1 MDPITSTLLRDIA
14 VTGIGATVTMD
25 LWSLV
30 RRSEFGVPLPNYGH
44 VARWLATMRHGR
56 FRHDAIANAT
66 PVAHEAAIGWI
77 VHYAIGIAY
86 AALLPL
92 CWGTAWF
99 HSPHL
104 GQALALAL
112 ATTAAPF
119 LLMQPGMG
127 AGLLAR
133 RAPRPNVA
141 RLHTLVNH
149 LVFGLGLYLTAV
161 SLP

>member
-1 MDPITSTLLRDIA
+1 MDPITSTVL
-14 VTGIGATVTMD
+14 TGLGATATLD

-30 RRSEFGVPLPNYGH
+30 RRSELGLPLPNYGH
-44 VARWLATMRHGR
+44 VARWLLHMRRGR
-56 FRHDAIANAT
+56 FHHDAISAAP
-66 PVAHEAAIGWI
+66 PVAHETAIGWG
-77 VHYAIGIAY
+77 VHYAIGVAY

-92 CWGTAWF
+92 AWGTAWF
-99 HSPHL
+99 ESPHL
-104 GQALALAL
+104 GHALAIGL

-133 RAPRPNVA
+133 RTPRPNIA
-141 RLHTLVNH
+141 RLHTVANH
-149 LVFGLGLYLTAV
+149 LVVGLGLYLPAL

>member
-1 MDPITSTLLRDIA
+1 MDLVYSIAITG
-14 VTGIGATVTMD
+14 VGATATMD
-25 LWSLV
+25 LWALV

-44 VARWLATMRHGR
+44 VARWLLHMRHAR
-56 FRHDAIANAT
+56 FRHAAIAAAP
-66 PVAHEAAIGWI
+66 PVAHETALGWG

-92 CWGTAWF
+92 AFGASWF
-99 HSPHL
+99 AAPHL
-104 GQALALAL
+104 GQALALGL

-141 RLHTLVNH
+141 RGHTLVNH
-149 LVFGLGLYLTAV
+149 LVFGVGLYLTAS

>member
-1 MDPITSTLLRDIA
+1 MDPNTLAAIA
-14 VTGIGATVTMD
+14 LTGVGATATMD

-44 VARWLATMRHGR
+44 VARWLVHMRHGR
-56 FRHDAIANAT
+56 FRHDAIARAT
-66 PVAHEAAIGWI
+66 PVAHETAIGWV

-92 CWGTAWF
+92 CWGPGWF
-99 HSPHL
+99 DQPHL
-104 GQALALAL
+104 GQALALGL
-112 ATTAAPF
+112 ATSAAPF

-141 RLHTLVNH
+141 RGHTLLNH
-149 LVFGLGLYLTAV
+149 LVFGLGLYLTAL